1 MSYCRVSKVAETVP
15 KVNHLLFTDD
25 CILFGKATLAEAG
38 KIKEVL
44 LIYCNVLGQRLNLAY
59 LFWQE
64 MCRECEG
71 EYKGYLGGDKYL

>member
-1 MSYCRVSKVAETVP
+1 VAKAVP

-59 LFWQE
+59 LFW
-64 MCRECEG
+64 
-71 EYKGYLGGDKYL
+71 